1 MVVDD
6 EPAIRSLI
14 SDLLTDEGYTV
25 QTAADGRAG
34 LDQVTQEPPDLI
46 IADVM
51 MPRCDG
57 RSVLQTLRRA
67 GFLIPV
73 LFVTAAPLR
82 HGEVGAPVILKPF
95 DADALLD
102 QVRHLLAITCR

>member
-1 MVVDD
+1 
-6 EPAIRSLI
+6 
-14 SDLLTDEGYTV
+14 
-25 QTAADGRAG
+25 

-67 GFLIPV
+67 GV
-73 LFVTAAPLR
+73 LMFVTAAPLR

-102 QVRHLLAITCR
+102 QVRHLPAITCR